1 MHAMSIFLFDYICG
15 VYMKW
20 LKGKS
25 RLKECR
31 LLVKR
36 KKSILF
42 VLVHFPLFLGGV
54 LGCLLP
60 YFKQQRQ
67 LGTTPKFL
75 VRNNIILLK
84 FTRFWL
90 VKLHMNAAGLQLIF
104 NRTNEKAAKALGEGV
119 WKEALGRAKG
129 ERNFKNI
136 YRHGRCFKRQFL
148 VYSFKLLC
156 L

>member
-1 MHAMSIFLFDYICG
+1 MHAMSLFLFDYICG
-15 VYMKW
+15 VYVK
-20 LKGKS
+20 
-25 RLKECR
+25 
-31 LLVKR
+31 LLE
-36 KKSILF
+36 KKSISWKNVLVIRTKSISF

-90 VKLHMNAAGLQLIF
+90 VKLHMHAGLQLIF
-104 NRTNEKAAKALGEGV
+104 NRTKRPRRR
-119 WKEALGRAKG
+119 LGRANGKKLWG
-129 ERNFKNI
+129 GRRERKTLKISIANS
-136 YRHGRCFKRQFL
+136 RCFKRQ
-148 VYSFKLLC
+148 LLC
-156 L
+156 LRSIFWAVLG